1 MPVKHVAIYI
11 PSLRGGGAERVMVTL
26 ANGFAARGHRV
37 DLVLVKTE
45 GPYLKEVAD
54 NVRII
59 DLNKRRA
66 LDSLTPLARYIRRN
80 RPDAM
85 LSALTHANVIA
96 ILARK
101 FARVKMRLVVS
112 ERSSLTRGSGAR
124 AMRLWHLLM
133 RVFYPSADA
142 VVAVSRG
149 MTSQL
154 VEGLGLAAERVTAIP
169 NPVDIATIQHLAKE
183 RPQHPWLASGQPPI
197 ILAVGRLTLAKDYP
211 ILLEA
216 FARLRG
222 AGREARLV
230 ILGEG
235 ELRPALERR
244 IAELGLSDSVAL
256 LGFQPNPFGWM
267 AACRVYVLSSRFEGF
282 PNSLVQAMACGA
294 RVVSTD
300 CPTGPSE
307 ILEHGK
313 WGRLVPPRDV
323 DALAEALVAALANTT
338 WPDATK
344 RLSAY
349 DVDIVVADY
358 LRILDDE
365 VEDSNQPK
373 FAF

>member
-37 DLVLVKTE
+37 DLVLVKAE

-54 NVRII
+54 NVRVV
-59 DLNKRRA
+59 DLNKSRA
-66 LDSLTPLARYIRRN
+66 LDSLIPLARYIRQN

-101 FARVKMRLVVS
+101 LARVKMRLVVS

-183 RPQHPWLASGQPPI
+183 RPQHPWLASGQSPI

-313 WGRLVPPRDV
+313 WGRLVPVGDV
-323 DALAEALVAALANTT
+323 HALSEAL
-338 WPDATK
+338 K
-344 RLSAY
+344 SA
-349 DVDIVVADY
+349 
-358 LRILDDE
+358 LDDSDGE
-365 VEDSNQPK
+365 TGTRRAHDFSLENSLNEYGK
-373 FAF
+373 ALGLL